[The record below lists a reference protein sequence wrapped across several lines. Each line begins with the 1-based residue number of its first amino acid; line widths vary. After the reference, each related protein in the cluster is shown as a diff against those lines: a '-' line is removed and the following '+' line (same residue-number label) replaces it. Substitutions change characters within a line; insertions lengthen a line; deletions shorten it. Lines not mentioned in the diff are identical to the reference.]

1 MKSLISLLFLFKC
14 LVIFTQ
20 THERMVKYSG
30 PLSDNA
36 TERFAAVW
44 GYTRSDG
51 KEYAVIGVR
60 TAIRIFDITN
70 PRNPVKVFN
79 QTGLGFT
86 WWREFKT
93 YRNYIYG
100 VCDNC
105 STVSNPQGLF
115 ILHMDSL
122 INGVVRQQVD
132 HYREAHNLY
141 IDTTN
146 ARLYVVGAKNI
157 PSGINTGIYI
167 YSLSNPANPV
177 LLRWYNTDRYSHDIF
192 VRNNIVYSSEG
203 YSGTYIYDMSDI
215 NNISLLGSTSV
226 RAGYHHSVWLTDD
239 NKYIYSAREI
249 ISGIPSIQPYPMTA
263 YSLINNTPVNP
274 VDFVPTYNNST
285 QLAIPHNPHL
295 YKEKLFVSYYQDG
308 VLVYDVSKANDPRL
322 MAFYDTFHPN
332 LPDIKNYDGAW
343 GVFPFYSSGSIAVSD
358 ITNGLYIL
366 GLVSEV
372 DHSEDI
378 ILNSPGAGFL
388 LSHHNGLTKV
398 SVNNSGQVSLQH
410 QFVPTSTT
418 SKTKDADLKTQKN
431 IVLRSPNG
439 DYFKLI
445 YSAGNLVAVPY
456 NPDLSLGILYDGDFM
471 FEQSRGPLFTDQSSN
486 QWHRLKIDLAQNL
499 TFFLMY

>member
-1 MKSLISLLFLFKC
+1 MKAVILSLLLINS
-14 LVIFTQ
+14 LTVFTQ
-20 THERMVKYSG
+20 THQRMVKYAG
-30 PLSDNA
+30 PLKDSIS
-36 TERFAAVW
+36 EKFAAVW
-44 GYTRSDG
+44 GYTKPDG
-51 KEYAVIGVR
+51 KEYAVLGGR
-60 TAIRIFDITN
+60 TSIRIFDITN
-70 PRNPVKVFN
+70 PRNPNKVFDQAN
-79 QTGLGFT
+79 LSTT
-86 WWREFKT
+86 SWREFKT
-93 YRNYIYG
+93 YRNYLYG

-105 STVSNPQGLF
+105 DNSPHHGLF
-115 ILHMDSL
+115 ILNLDSL
-122 INGVVRQQVD
+122 SNGNMRQQVD
-132 HYREAHNLY
+132 FFKKAHNLY
-141 IDTTN
+141 IDTANAKLYIVGALNLSTNTN
-146 ARLYVVGAKNI
+146 A
-157 PSGINTGIYI
+157 GIFI
-167 YSLSNPANPV
+167 YSLSNPATPV
-177 LLRWYNTDRYSHDIF
+177 LLRWYNTGRYSHDIF

-203 YSGTYIYDMSDI
+203 YSGTYIYDMNDI

-239 NKYIYSAREI
+239 NKYMYSAREI
-249 ISGIPSIQPYPMTA
+249 ISGIPSNQPYPMTA

-322 MAFYDTFHPN
+322 IAFYDTFHPN
-332 LPDIKNYDGAW
+332 LTNIKSYDGSW

-378 ILNSPGAGFL
+378 VLNSPGAGFL

-445 YSAGNLVAVPY
+445 YSAGNLVALPY